1 MLMIFIVNK
10 RGTEEMFYQEE
21 IDRKSL
27 RFGDVLKGYIATDI
41 TIKEPL
47 LSMNN
52 ECHNYKMDIELPDY
66 SAVLTPCCSIGDNL
80 ITLAPLIKLRS
91 NFFKN
96 PYFVEDFTIINRVID
111 PEKAHFPDE
120 WEKLS
125 SEYMEHLKRQGP
137 AYTLLELFIYGQNDL
152 FPKYELRNQETN
164 YYMIDF
170 RKTYKL
176 KCDLII
182 KPKKTPVD
190 SPILQSKCLQLSIPA
205 RSELRDK
212 MSYYYGRI
220 PEEDKI
226 LED

>member
-1 MLMIFIVNK
+1 MIYI
-10 RGTEEMFYQEE
+10 GHYQK
-21 IDRKSL
+21 IIKSL
-27 RFGDVLKGYIATDI
+27 
-41 TIKEPL
+41 
-47 LSMNN
+47 
-52 ECHNYKMDIELPDY
+52 
-66 SAVLTPCCSIGDNL
+66 
-80 ITLAPLIKLRS
+80 
-91 NFFKN
+91 
-96 PYFVEDFTIINRVID
+96 

-120 WEKLS
+120 WKKLS
-125 SEYMEHLKRQGP
+125 SEYMEHLKRQGA

-176 KCDLII
+176 KCDLIT
-182 KPKKTPVD
+182 KPEKTPVD

-220 PEEDKI
+220 PEENKI